1 MNSNVNTI
9 DRVIR
14 VVIAVI
20 AAFFAFSASGA
31 VAVIL
36 WLVAVIMLGTAAVGF
51 CPLYKLFGISTK
63 K

>member
-1 MNSNVNTI
+1 MNRNVNTI

-14 VVIAVI
+14 VVIAVL
-20 AAFFAFSASGA
+20 AAFFALSASGA

-63 K
+63 Q

>member
-1 MNSNVNTI
+1 MNRNVNTI

-14 VVIAVI
+14 VVIAVL
-20 AAFFAFSASGA
+20 AAFFALSASGA

-36 WLVAVIMLGTAAVGF
+36 WLVAVIILGTAAVGF

-63 K
+63 Q